1 VRCEKATLGCAVSP
15 LDFRSCVMCAGV
27 ISYCLLWA
35 KYVRRFAC
43 QRGGHKGLTQ
53 LLTDGIVFH
62 FHHFKEQTL
71 AKNNNP
77 TTTND
82 ESSHVNT
89 EELPSPSKDEIFH
102 EKKSQNKVLHNRFK
116 SESFRV

>member
-1 VRCEKATLGCAVSP
+1 
-15 LDFRSCVMCAGV
+15 MCADV
-27 ISYCLLWA
+27 ISDCLLWA
-35 KYVRRFAC
+35 KCVRRFAC

-62 FHHFKEQTL
+62 FHHFKEQTH

-82 ESSHVNT
+82 VYT

-102 EKKSQNKVLHNRFK
+102 QKKAQNKVYMICLKAKVFM
-116 SESFRV
+116 SE